1 MATYKFTPGIWI
13 GCEYLNQRCIGRTMV
28 LDGEAIV
35 AIVTP
40 LGQVGHIP
48 FIMVNE
54 PTKIN
59 FLNGK
64 HAPNP
69 ESNKTQGF
77 GDNPLYEPNTK
88 PFITLY
94 GLHSGLN

>member
-1 MATYKFTPGIWI
+1 MATYKFTPDIWI

-69 ESNKTQGF
+69 V
-77 GDNPLYEPNTK
+77 GDNPLYEPNAN

-94 GLHSGLN
+94 GSHLGLN